1 MRQPRPVKTSTIV
14 SSVLGFALL
23 SSAVGCAKTTDLG
36 KMQEETIATVKIY
49 LGELDVLQRRYD
61 ELAATKGPS
70 ADANAMLEA
79 AGQAIK
85 EARTRAASAPTTVA
99 AAAKSGNPDA
109 LTQEH
114 YAIKQMLD
122 QDIQIAKEKL
132 AGYES
137 FASAVAYAGTKPAA
151 VAPDTHAP
159 DGHDTPVSN
168 DGAAPDGANAKMPA
182 GATPSGHATDIPCSA
197 EIALQCPEGQVD
209 ACTKTPPAAT
219 HACVAK

>member
-1 MRQPRPVKTSTIV
+1 MGQPRAVKTSTIV

-49 LGELDVLQRRYD
+49 MGELDVLQRRYD

-109 LTQEH
+109 VTQEH

-122 QDIQIAKEKL
+122 QDIEIAKDKL

-137 FASAVAYAGTKPAA
+137 FTSAVAYAGTKPA
-151 VAPDTHAP
+151 PTP
-159 DGHDTPVSN
+159 NTHDTPVAN

-197 EIALQCPEGQVD
+197 EIVLQCPEGQVD
-209 ACTKTPPAAT
+209 ACMKTPSAAT